1 MRDISAQ
8 PNRVSFGIHHA
19 FWLSSRDIRF
29 ALDDALSEYR
39 AVLGH
44 SANLGW
50 ETVSLK
56 ELISFHRQL
65 FLWRLL
71 MLKPQVVLGV
81 LNDWS
86 EEQGEPPT

>member
-1 MRDISAQ
+1 MRDISLQ
-8 PNRVSFGIHHA
+8 PVLAPFGMNHL
-19 FWLSSRDIRF
+19 FWLSSRDTIL

-44 SANLGW
+44 RANLAW
-50 ETVSLK
+50 EPVSLN

-65 FLWRLL
+65 FLWRIL
-71 MLKPQVVLGV
+71 MDRPQILMS
-81 LNDWS
+81 LN